1 MQKLSQRETFPVII
15 YLHLFCGG
23 GTQSNFCGPQTV
35 CVVYLEMV
43 NLLITGSDTSYR
55 YYAVPLCSKLLGGLW
70 LVSGCPV
77 KWTTAQR
84 FQRSDLLSTLK
95 LGLCAHNLSD
105 TVILS

>member
-1 MQKLSQRETFPVII
+1 MGLTPAI
-15 YLHLFCGG
+15 
-23 GTQSNFCGPQTV
+23 
-35 CVVYLEMV
+35 
-43 NLLITGSDTSYR
+43 R

-95 LGLCAHNLSD
+95 LELCAHNLSD
-105 TVILS
+105 TV